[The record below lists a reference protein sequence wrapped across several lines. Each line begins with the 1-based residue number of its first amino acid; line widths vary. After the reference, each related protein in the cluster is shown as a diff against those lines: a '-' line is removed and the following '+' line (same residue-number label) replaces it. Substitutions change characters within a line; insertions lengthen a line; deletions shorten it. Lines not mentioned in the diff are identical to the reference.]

1 MSDVYDLA
9 IIGSGFT
16 GLSAGVQAT
25 RMRMKTILIEQMIMG
40 GQILNTD
47 LVENYP
53 GFPKGVSGMDL
64 ITGAEEQASN
74 AGLEYGFGAVTAIDA
89 SKQPIELLGD
99 GERWLAKTVIIA
111 AGGEHRKLGVPGE
124 SELEGRGV
132 SHCATCDGMFFQDQA
147 VAVIGGGDSA
157 MDEGLYL
164 TKMCSKVYIISR
176 DEEFT
181 GLKILRER
189 VAENPKIEVIHDTV
203 VDSINGDGSV
213 TSLTLRD
220 VKTGGEARARGKRH
234 LRLHRR
240 RPRHRA
246 LRRRRPHR
254 RRGARQG
261 RPPHGHRGP
270 RRVRRRRVPLA
281 IDPPTCQLGRRRRHR
296 RHRRLRVAA
305 GERLA

>member
-124 SELEGRGV
+124 SEFEGRGV

-181 GLKILRER
+181 GLKILSER

-203 VDSINGDGSV
+203 VDSINGEDSV
-213 TSLTLRD
+213 KGLTLRD
-220 VKTGGEARARGKRH
+220 VKTEEKRELEVSGIFAYIGADPATAPFAAAVPTDGGGHVKVD
-234 LRLHRR
+234 LRM
-240 RPRHRA
+240 A
-246 LRRRRPHR
+246 TE
-254 RRGARQG
+254 
-261 RPPHGHRGP
+261 
-270 RRVRRRRVPLA
+270 VP
-281 IDPPTCQLGRRRRHR
+281 G
-296 RHRRLRVAA
+296 VFAA
-305 GERLA
+305 GECRWQSTRQLANSAGDGVTAAIAAYEWLQANA

>member
-157 MDEGLYL
+157 MDESLYL

-181 GLKILRER
+181 GLKILSER

-220 VKTGGEARARGKRH
+220 VKTEEKRELEVSGIFAYIGADPATAPFAAAVPTDGGGHVKVD
-234 LRLHRR
+234 LRM
-240 RPRHRA
+240 A
-246 LRRRRPHR
+246 TE
-254 RRGARQG
+254 
-261 RPPHGHRGP
+261 
-270 RRVRRRRVPLA
+270 VP
-281 IDPPTCQLGRRRRHR
+281 G
-296 RHRRLRVAA
+296 VFAA
-305 GERLA
+305 GECRWQSTRQLANSAGDGVTAAIAAYEWLQANA

>member
-99 GERWLAKTVIIA
+99 GERWFAKTVIIA

-181 GLKILRER
+181 GLKILSER

-220 VKTGGEARARGKRH
+220 VKTEEKRELEVSGIFAYIGADPATAPFAAAVPTDGGGHVKVD
-234 LRLHRR
+234 LRM
-240 RPRHRA
+240 A
-246 LRRRRPHR
+246 TE
-254 RRGARQG
+254 
-261 RPPHGHRGP
+261 
-270 RRVRRRRVPLA
+270 VP
-281 IDPPTCQLGRRRRHR
+281 G
-296 RHRRLRVAA
+296 VFAA
-305 GERLA
+305 GECRWQSTRQLANSAGDGVTAAIAAYEWLQANA

>member
-189 VAENPKIEVIHDTV
+189 VAANPKIEVIHDTV

-220 VKTGGEARARGKRH
+220 VKTEEKRELEVSGIFAYIGADPATAPFAASVPTDGGGHVKVD
-234 LRLHRR
+234 LRM
-240 RPRHRA
+240 A
-246 LRRRRPHR
+246 TE
-254 RRGARQG
+254 
-261 RPPHGHRGP
+261 
-270 RRVRRRRVPLA
+270 VP
-281 IDPPTCQLGRRRRHR
+281 G
-296 RHRRLRVAA
+296 VFAA
-305 GERLA
+305 GECRWQSTRQLANSAGDGVTAAIAAYEWLQANA

>member
-220 VKTGGEARARGKRH
+220 VKTEEKRELEVSGIFAYIGADPATAPFAAAVPTDGGGHVKVD
-234 LRLHRR
+234 LRM
-240 RPRHRA
+240 A
-246 LRRRRPHR
+246 TE
-254 RRGARQG
+254 
-261 RPPHGHRGP
+261 
-270 RRVRRRRVPLA
+270 VP
-281 IDPPTCQLGRRRRHR
+281 G
-296 RHRRLRVAA
+296 VFAA
-305 GERLA
+305 GECRWQSTRQLANSAGDGVTAAIAAYEWLQANA

>member
-132 SHCATCDGMFFQDQA
+132 SHCATCDGIFFQDQA

-203 VDSINGDGSV
+203 VDSIDGEDSV
-213 TSLTLRD
+213 KGLTLRD
-220 VKTGGEARARGKRH
+220 VKTEEKRELEVSGIFAYIGADPATAPFAAAVPTDGGGHVKVD
-234 LRLHRR
+234 LRM
-240 RPRHRA
+240 A
-246 LRRRRPHR
+246 TE
-254 RRGARQG
+254 
-261 RPPHGHRGP
+261 
-270 RRVRRRRVPLA
+270 VP
-281 IDPPTCQLGRRRRHR
+281 G
-296 RHRRLRVAA
+296 VFAA
-305 GERLA
+305 GECRWQSTRQLANSAGDGVTAAIAAYEWLQANA

>member
-181 GLKILRER
+181 GLKLLRER

-220 VKTGGEARARGKRH
+220 VKTEEKRELEVSGIFAYIGADPATAPFAAAVPTDGGGHVKVD
-234 LRLHRR
+234 LRM
-240 RPRHRA
+240 A
-246 LRRRRPHR
+246 TE
-254 RRGARQG
+254 
-261 RPPHGHRGP
+261 
-270 RRVRRRRVPLA
+270 VP
-281 IDPPTCQLGRRRRHR
+281 G
-296 RHRRLRVAA
+296 VFAA
-305 GERLA
+305 GECRWQSTRQLANSAGDGVTAAIAAYEWLQANA

>member
-89 SKQPIELLGD
+89 SKQPFELLGD

-147 VAVIGGGDSA
+147 VAVVGGSDSA

-176 DEEFT
+176 DEELT

-220 VKTGGEARARGKRH
+220 VKTEEKRELEVSGIFAYIGADPATAPFAAAVPTDGGGHVKVD
-234 LRLHRR
+234 LRM
-240 RPRHRA
+240 A
-246 LRRRRPHR
+246 TE
-254 RRGARQG
+254 
-261 RPPHGHRGP
+261 
-270 RRVRRRRVPLA
+270 VP
-281 IDPPTCQLGRRRRHR
+281 G
-296 RHRRLRVAA
+296 VFAA
-305 GERLA
+305 GECRWQSTRQLANSAGDRVTAAIAAYEWLQAKA

>member
-181 GLKILRER
+181 GLKLLRER

-220 VKTGGEARARGKRH
+220 VKTEEKRELEVSGIFAYIGADPATAPFASAVPTDGGGHVKVD
-234 LRLHRR
+234 LRM
-240 RPRHRA
+240 A
-246 LRRRRPHR
+246 TE
-254 RRGARQG
+254 
-261 RPPHGHRGP
+261 
-270 RRVRRRRVPLA
+270 VP
-281 IDPPTCQLGRRRRHR
+281 G
-296 RHRRLRVAA
+296 VFAA
-305 GERLA
+305 GECRWQSTRQLANSAGDGVTAAIAAYEWLQANA

>member
-203 VDSINGDGSV
+203 VDSINGEGSV
-213 TSLTLRD
+213 KGLTLRD
-220 VKTGGEARARGKRH
+220 VKTEEKRELEVSGIFAYIGADPATAPFAAAVPTDGGGHVKVD
-234 LRLHRR
+234 LRM
-240 RPRHRA
+240 A
-246 LRRRRPHR
+246 TE
-254 RRGARQG
+254 
-261 RPPHGHRGP
+261 
-270 RRVRRRRVPLA
+270 VP
-281 IDPPTCQLGRRRRHR
+281 G
-296 RHRRLRVAA
+296 VFAA
-305 GERLA
+305 GECRWQSTRQLANSAGDGVTAAIAAYEWLQANA

>member
-74 AGLEYGFGAVTAIDA
+74 AGLEYGFGAVTAINA

-220 VKTGGEARARGKRH
+220 VKTEEKRELEVSGIFAYIGADPATAPFAAAVPTDGGGHVKVD
-234 LRLHRR
+234 LRM
-240 RPRHRA
+240 A
-246 LRRRRPHR
+246 TE
-254 RRGARQG
+254 
-261 RPPHGHRGP
+261 
-270 RRVRRRRVPLA
+270 VP
-281 IDPPTCQLGRRRRHR
+281 G
-296 RHRRLRVAA
+296 VFAA
-305 GERLA
+305 GECRWQSTRQLANSAGDGVTAAIAAYEWLQANA

>member
-189 VAENPKIEVIHDTV
+189 VAANPKIEVIHDTV

-220 VKTGGEARARGKRH
+220 VKTEEKRELEVSGIFAYIGADPATAPFAAAVPTDGGGHVKVD
-234 LRLHRR
+234 LRM
-240 RPRHRA
+240 A
-246 LRRRRPHR
+246 TE
-254 RRGARQG
+254 
-261 RPPHGHRGP
+261 
-270 RRVRRRRVPLA
+270 VP
-281 IDPPTCQLGRRRRHR
+281 G
-296 RHRRLRVAA
+296 VFAA
-305 GERLA
+305 GECRWQSTRQLANSAGDGVTAAIAAYEWLQANA

>member
-25 RMRMKTILIEQMIMG
+25 RMRMKTILIEQVIMG

-74 AGLEYGFGAVTAIDA
+74 AGLEYGFGVVTGIDA

-99 GERWLAKTVIIA
+99 GESWLAKTVIIA

-164 TKMCSKVYIISR
+164 TNMCSKVSIIVR
-176 DEEFT
+176 GEELT
-181 GLKILRER
+181 GLKILQER
-189 VAENPKIEVIHDTV
+189 VAENPKIEVIYDTV
-203 VDSINGDGSV
+203 VDSINGDDSV
-213 TSLTLRD
+213 KSLTLRD
-220 VKTGGEARARGKRH
+220 VKTEEKHELEVSGIFAYVGSEPATAPFASAVPTDGGGHVKVD
-234 LRLHRR
+234 LRM
-240 RPRHRA
+240 A
-246 LRRRRPHR
+246 TE
-254 RRGARQG
+254 
-261 RPPHGHRGP
+261 
-270 RRVRRRRVPLA
+270 VP
-281 IDPPTCQLGRRRRHR
+281 G
-296 RHRRLRVAA
+296 VFAA
-305 GERLA
+305 GECRWQSTRQLANSAGDGVTAAIAAYEWLQTNA

>member
-16 GLSAGVQAT
+16 GLSAGVQAA

-220 VKTGGEARARGKRH
+220 VKTEEKRELEVSGIFAYIGADPATAPFAAAVPTDGGGHVKVD
-234 LRLHRR
+234 LRM
-240 RPRHRA
+240 A
-246 LRRRRPHR
+246 TE
-254 RRGARQG
+254 
-261 RPPHGHRGP
+261 
-270 RRVRRRRVPLA
+270 VP
-281 IDPPTCQLGRRRRHR
+281 G
-296 RHRRLRVAA
+296 VFAA
-305 GERLA
+305 GECRWQSTRQLANSAGDGVTAAIAAYEWLQANA

>member
-25 RMRMKTILIEQMIMG
+25 RMGMKTVLIEQVIMG

-74 AGLEYGFGAVTAIDA
+74 AGLEYGFGMVTGIDT
-89 SKQPIELLGD
+89 SKQPIQVLGD
-99 GERWLAKTVIIA
+99 GESWLAKTVIIA
-111 AGGEHRKLGVPGE
+111 AGGEHRKLGIPGE
-124 SELEGRGV
+124 AELEGRGV

-164 TKMCSKVYIISR
+164 TNMCSKVYLIVR
-176 DEEFT
+176 GEELT
-181 GLKILRER
+181 GLKVLQDR
-189 VAENPKIEVIHDTV
+189 VAENSKIEVLYDTV
-203 VDSINGDGSV
+203 VDAINGDDSV
-213 TSLTLRD
+213 KSLTLRD
-220 VKTGGEARARGKRH
+220 VKTEEKRELEVTGIFAYIGSDPATAPFASAVPTDGGGHVKVD
-234 LRLHRR
+234 LRM
-240 RPRHRA
+240 A
-246 LRRRRPHR
+246 TE
-254 RRGARQG
+254 
-261 RPPHGHRGP
+261 
-270 RRVRRRRVPLA
+270 VP
-281 IDPPTCQLGRRRRHR
+281 G
-296 RHRRLRVAA
+296 VFAA
-305 GERLA
+305 GECRWQSTRQLANSAGDGVTAAIAAFEWLQANV

>member
-189 VAENPKIEVIHDTV
+189 VAANPKIEVIHDTV
-203 VDSINGDGSV
+203 VDSIDGEDSV
-213 TSLTLRD
+213 KGLTLRD
-220 VKTGGEARARGKRH
+220 VKTEEKRELEVSGIFAYIGADPATAPFAASVPTDGGGHVKVD
-234 LRLHRR
+234 LRM
-240 RPRHRA
+240 A
-246 LRRRRPHR
+246 TE
-254 RRGARQG
+254 
-261 RPPHGHRGP
+261 
-270 RRVRRRRVPLA
+270 VP
-281 IDPPTCQLGRRRRHR
+281 G
-296 RHRRLRVAA
+296 VFAA
-305 GERLA
+305 GECRWQSTRQLANSAGDGVTAAIAAYEWLQANA

>member
-176 DEEFT
+176 DEELT

-220 VKTGGEARARGKRH
+220 VKTEEKRELEVSGIFAYIGADPATAPFAAAVPTDGGGHVKVD
-234 LRLHRR
+234 LRM
-240 RPRHRA
+240 A
-246 LRRRRPHR
+246 TE
-254 RRGARQG
+254 
-261 RPPHGHRGP
+261 
-270 RRVRRRRVPLA
+270 VP
-281 IDPPTCQLGRRRRHR
+281 G
-296 RHRRLRVAA
+296 VFAA
-305 GERLA
+305 GECRWQSTRQLANSAGDGVTAAIAAYEWLQAKA

>member
-25 RMRMKTILIEQMIMG
+25 RMGMKTVLIEQVIMG

-74 AGLEYGFGAVTAIDA
+74 AGLEYGFGMVTGIDT
-89 SKQPIELLGD
+89 SKQPIEVLGD
-99 GERWLAKTVIIA
+99 GESWLAKTVIIA
-111 AGGEHRKLGVPGE
+111 AGAEHRKLGVPGE
-124 SELEGRGV
+124 AELEGRGV

-164 TKMCSKVYIISR
+164 TNMCSKVYFIVR
-176 DEEFT
+176 GEELT
-181 GLKILRER
+181 GLKVLQDR
-189 VAENPKIEVIHDTV
+189 VAENPKIEVLYDTV
-203 VDSINGDGSV
+203 VDAINGDDSV
-213 TSLTLRD
+213 KSLTLRD
-220 VKTGGEARARGKRH
+220 VKTEEKRELEVTGIFAYIGSDPATAPFASAVPTDGGGHVKVD
-234 LRLHRR
+234 LRM
-240 RPRHRA
+240 A
-246 LRRRRPHR
+246 TE
-254 RRGARQG
+254 
-261 RPPHGHRGP
+261 
-270 RRVRRRRVPLA
+270 VP
-281 IDPPTCQLGRRRRHR
+281 G
-296 RHRRLRVAA
+296 VFAA
-305 GERLA
+305 GECRWQSTRQLANSAGDGVTAAISAFEWLQANA

>member
-25 RMRMKTILIEQMIMG
+25 RMGMKTVLIEQTIMG

-64 ITGAEEQASN
+64 ITGAEEQASS
-74 AGLEYGFGAVTAIDA
+74 AGLEYGFGMVTGIDT
-89 SKQPIELLGD
+89 SKQPIEVLGD
-99 GERWLAKTVIIA
+99 GESWLAKTVIIA

-124 SELEGRGV
+124 AELEGRGV

-164 TKMCSKVYIISR
+164 TNMCSKVYLIVR
-176 DEEFT
+176 GEELT
-181 GLKILRER
+181 GLKVLQDR
-189 VAENPKIEVIHDTV
+189 VAENSKIEVVYDTV
-203 VDSINGDGSV
+203 VDAINGDDSIK
-213 TSLTLRD
+213 SLTLRD
-220 VKTGGEARARGKRH
+220 VKTEEKRELEVTGIFAYIGSDPATAPFAAAVPTDGGGHVKVD
-234 LRLHRR
+234 LRM
-240 RPRHRA
+240 A
-246 LRRRRPHR
+246 TE
-254 RRGARQG
+254 
-261 RPPHGHRGP
+261 
-270 RRVRRRRVPLA
+270 VP
-281 IDPPTCQLGRRRRHR
+281 G
-296 RHRRLRVAA
+296 VFAA
-305 GERLA
+305 GECRWQSTRQLANSAGDGVTAAIAAYEWLQTNA

>member
-220 VKTGGEARARGKRH
+220 VKTEEKRELEVSGIFAYIGADPATAPFAASVPTDGGGHVKVD
-234 LRLHRR
+234 LRM
-240 RPRHRA
+240 A
-246 LRRRRPHR
+246 TE
-254 RRGARQG
+254 
-261 RPPHGHRGP
+261 
-270 RRVRRRRVPLA
+270 VP
-281 IDPPTCQLGRRRRHR
+281 G
-296 RHRRLRVAA
+296 VFAA
-305 GERLA
+305 GECRWQSTRQLANSAGDGVTAAIAAYEWLQANA

>member
-124 SELEGRGV
+124 SEFEGRGV

-181 GLKILRER
+181 GLKILSER

-203 VDSINGDGSV
+203 VDSINGEDSV
-213 TSLTLRD
+213 KGLTLRD
-220 VKTGGEARARGKRH
+220 VKTEEKRELEVSGIFAYIGADPATAPFASAVPTDGGGHVKVD
-234 LRLHRR
+234 LRM
-240 RPRHRA
+240 A
-246 LRRRRPHR
+246 TE
-254 RRGARQG
+254 
-261 RPPHGHRGP
+261 
-270 RRVRRRRVPLA
+270 VP
-281 IDPPTCQLGRRRRHR
+281 G
-296 RHRRLRVAA
+296 VFAA
-305 GERLA
+305 GECRWQSTRQLANSAGDGVTAAIAAYEWLQANA

>member
-25 RMRMKTILIEQMIMG
+25 RMRMKTILIEQVIMG

-74 AGLEYGFGAVTAIDA
+74 AGLEYGFGVVTGIDA

-99 GERWLAKTVIIA
+99 GESWLAKTVIIA

-164 TKMCSKVYIISR
+164 TNMCSKVSIIVR
-176 DEEFT
+176 GEELT
-181 GLKILRER
+181 GLKILQER
-189 VAENPKIEVIHDTV
+189 VAENPKIEVIYDTV
-203 VDSINGDGSV
+203 VDSINGDDSV
-213 TSLTLRD
+213 KSLTLRD
-220 VKTGGEARARGKRH
+220 VKTEEKRELEVSGIFAYVGSEPATAPFASAVPTDGGGHVKVD
-234 LRLHRR
+234 LRM
-240 RPRHRA
+240 A
-246 LRRRRPHR
+246 TE
-254 RRGARQG
+254 
-261 RPPHGHRGP
+261 
-270 RRVRRRRVPLA
+270 VP
-281 IDPPTCQLGRRRRHR
+281 G
-296 RHRRLRVAA
+296 VFAA
-305 GERLA
+305 GECRWQSTRQLANSAGDGVTAAIAAYEWLQTNA

>member
-220 VKTGGEARARGKRH
+220 VKTEEKRELEVNGIFAYIGADPATAPFAAAVPTDGGGHVKVD
-234 LRLHRR
+234 LRM
-240 RPRHRA
+240 A
-246 LRRRRPHR
+246 TE
-254 RRGARQG
+254 
-261 RPPHGHRGP
+261 
-270 RRVRRRRVPLA
+270 VP
-281 IDPPTCQLGRRRRHR
+281 G
-296 RHRRLRVAA
+296 VFAA
-305 GERLA
+305 GECRWQSTRQLANSAGDGVTAAIAAYEWLQANA

>member
-176 DEEFT
+176 DEELT

-213 TSLTLRD
+213 TSLTLRG
-220 VKTGGEARARGKRH
+220 VKTEEKRELEVSGIFAYIGADPATAPFASAVPTDGGGHVKVD
-234 LRLHRR
+234 LRM
-240 RPRHRA
+240 A
-246 LRRRRPHR
+246 TE
-254 RRGARQG
+254 
-261 RPPHGHRGP
+261 
-270 RRVRRRRVPLA
+270 VP
-281 IDPPTCQLGRRRRHR
+281 G
-296 RHRRLRVAA
+296 VFAA
-305 GERLA
+305 GECRWQSTRQLANSAGDGVTAAIAAYEWLQANA

>member
-16 GLSAGVQAT
+16 GLSAGVQAA

-220 VKTGGEARARGKRH
+220 VKTEEKRELEVSGIFAYIGADPATAPFAPAVPTDGGGHVKVD
-234 LRLHRR
+234 LRM
-240 RPRHRA
+240 A
-246 LRRRRPHR
+246 TE
-254 RRGARQG
+254 
-261 RPPHGHRGP
+261 
-270 RRVRRRRVPLA
+270 VP
-281 IDPPTCQLGRRRRHR
+281 G
-296 RHRRLRVAA
+296 VFAA
-305 GERLA
+305 GECRWQSTRQLANSAGDGVTAAIAAYEWLQANA

>member
-220 VKTGGEARARGKRH
+220 VKTEEKRELEVSGIFAYIGADPATAPFAAAVPTDGGGHVKVD
-234 LRLHRR
+234 LRMATEVPGVFATGECRWQST
-240 RPRHRA
+240 
-246 LRRRRPHR
+246 
-254 RRGARQG
+254 RQ
-261 RPPHGHRGP
+261 
-270 RRVRRRRVPLA
+270 LA
-281 IDPPTCQLGRRRRHR
+281 NSAGDGVT
-296 RHRRLRVAA
+296 AA
-305 GERLA
+305 IAAYEWLQANA

>member
-203 VDSINGDGSV
+203 VDSINGEGSV
-213 TSLTLRD
+213 KGLTLRD
-220 VKTGGEARARGKRH
+220 VKTEEKRELEVSGIFAYIGADPATAPFAASVPTDGGGHVKVD
-234 LRLHRR
+234 LRM
-240 RPRHRA
+240 A
-246 LRRRRPHR
+246 TE
-254 RRGARQG
+254 
-261 RPPHGHRGP
+261 
-270 RRVRRRRVPLA
+270 VP
-281 IDPPTCQLGRRRRHR
+281 G
-296 RHRRLRVAA
+296 VFAA
-305 GERLA
+305 GECRWQSTRQLANSAGDGVTAAIAAYEWLQANA

>member
-220 VKTGGEARARGKRH
+220 VKTEEKRELEVSGIFAYIGADPATAPFAASVPTDGGGHVKVD
-234 LRLHRR
+234 LRM
-240 RPRHRA
+240 A
-246 LRRRRPHR
+246 TE
-254 RRGARQG
+254 
-261 RPPHGHRGP
+261 
-270 RRVRRRRVPLA
+270 VP
-281 IDPPTCQLGRRRRHR
+281 G
-296 RHRRLRVAA
+296 VFAA
-305 GERLA
+305 GECRWQSTRQLANSAGDGVTAAIAAYEWLQAKA

>member
-74 AGLEYGFGAVTAIDA
+74 AGLEYGFGAVTGIDA

-181 GLKILRER
+181 GLKILSER

-220 VKTGGEARARGKRH
+220 VKTEEKRELEVSGIFAYIGADPATAPFAAAVPTDGGGHVKVD
-234 LRLHRR
+234 LRM
-240 RPRHRA
+240 A
-246 LRRRRPHR
+246 TE
-254 RRGARQG
+254 
-261 RPPHGHRGP
+261 
-270 RRVRRRRVPLA
+270 VP
-281 IDPPTCQLGRRRRHR
+281 G
-296 RHRRLRVAA
+296 VFAA
-305 GERLA
+305 GECRWQSTRQLANSAGDGVTAAIAAYEWLQAKA

>member
-203 VDSINGDGSV
+203 VDSIDGEDSV
-213 TSLTLRD
+213 KGLTLRD
-220 VKTGGEARARGKRH
+220 VKTEEKRELEVSGIFAYIGADPATAPFAAAVPTDGGGHVKVD
-234 LRLHRR
+234 LRM
-240 RPRHRA
+240 A
-246 LRRRRPHR
+246 TE
-254 RRGARQG
+254 
-261 RPPHGHRGP
+261 
-270 RRVRRRRVPLA
+270 VP
-281 IDPPTCQLGRRRRHR
+281 G
-296 RHRRLRVAA
+296 VFAA
-305 GERLA
+305 GECRWQSTRQLANSAGDGVTAAIAAYEWLQANA

>member
-220 VKTGGEARARGKRH
+220 VKTEEKRELEVSGIFAYIGADPATAPFAAAVPTDGGGHVKVD
-234 LRLHRR
+234 LRM
-240 RPRHRA
+240 A
-246 LRRRRPHR
+246 TE
-254 RRGARQG
+254 
-261 RPPHGHRGP
+261 
-270 RRVRRRRVPLA
+270 VP
-281 IDPPTCQLGRRRRHR
+281 G
-296 RHRRLRVAA
+296 VFAA
-305 GERLA
+305 GECRWQSTRQLANSAGDGVTAAIAAYEWLQAKA

>member
-181 GLKILRER
+181 GLKILSER

-203 VDSINGDGSV
+203 VDSINGEDSV
-213 TSLTLRD
+213 KGLTLRD
-220 VKTGGEARARGKRH
+220 VKTEEKRELEVSGIFAYIGADPATAPFASAVPTDGGGHVKVD
-234 LRLHRR
+234 LRM
-240 RPRHRA
+240 A
-246 LRRRRPHR
+246 TE
-254 RRGARQG
+254 
-261 RPPHGHRGP
+261 
-270 RRVRRRRVPLA
+270 VP
-281 IDPPTCQLGRRRRHR
+281 G
-296 RHRRLRVAA
+296 VFAA
-305 GERLA
+305 GECRWQSTRQLANSAGDGVTAAIAAYEWLQANA

>member
-25 RMRMKTILIEQMIMG
+25 RMGMKTVLIEQTIMG

-64 ITGAEEQASN
+64 ITGAEEQASS
-74 AGLEYGFGAVTAIDA
+74 AGLEYGFGMVTGIDT
-89 SKQPIELLGD
+89 SKQPIEVLGD
-99 GERWLAKTVIIA
+99 GESWLAKTVIIA

-124 SELEGRGV
+124 AELEGRGV

-164 TKMCSKVYIISR
+164 TNMCSKVYLIVR
-176 DEEFT
+176 GEELT
-181 GLKILRER
+181 GLKVLQDR
-189 VAENPKIEVIHDTV
+189 VAENSKIEVVYDTV
-203 VDSINGDGSV
+203 VDAINGDDSIK
-213 TSLTLRD
+213 SLTLRD
-220 VKTGGEARARGKRH
+220 VKTEEKRDLEVTGVFAYIGSEPATAPFASAVPTDGGGHVKVD
-234 LRLHRR
+234 LRM
-240 RPRHRA
+240 A
-246 LRRRRPHR
+246 TE
-254 RRGARQG
+254 
-261 RPPHGHRGP
+261 
-270 RRVRRRRVPLA
+270 VP
-281 IDPPTCQLGRRRRHR
+281 G
-296 RHRRLRVAA
+296 VFAA
-305 GERLA
+305 GECRWQSTRQLANSAGDGVTAAIAAYEWLQANA